1 MKIAIIG
8 AGFVGSTAAYA
19 IVLRGVASEVVLV
32 DRNAALAEA
41 QAEDIIHATPFAHPI
56 TVRAGDYD
64 AVTDAKIVVLSA
76 GVGQR
81 PGETRIQLLDRNALV
96 FADIIPRVLAAAPNA
111 ILLIATN
118 PVDVMTQ
125 VALRISGLPPG
136 RVIGSGTILD
146 TARFRSLLARHLGVS
161 PTSVH
166 AQVLGE
172 HGDSEVLHWSGAQ
185 VGGLSVRSFAAQ
197 ARTALTD
204 SVHAE
209 IDRAVRYAAYRIIE
223 GKQAT
228 YYGIGAGIARI
239 VRAIQSDDR
248 SVQTVSCLTPEVAGI
263 TDVALS
269 LPRIIGALGVAETLM
284 PDLDTAEADAL
295 HNSAA
300 ILKSAA
306 DSVTAV

>member
-1 MKIAIIG
+1 MPSCCAASPARSFWSIA
-8 AGFVGSTAAYA
+8 
-19 IVLRGVASEVVLV
+19 
-32 DRNAALAEA
+32 NAALAQA
-41 QAEDIIHATPFAHPI
+41 QAEDIIHATPFAHPV
-56 TVRAGDYD
+56 TVVRAGGYD
-64 AVTDAKIVVLSA
+64 AVVDARIVVLSA

-185 VGGLSVRSFAAQ
+185 VGGLSVRSFGAQ

-209 IDRAVRYAAYRIIE
+209 IDSAVRYAAYRIIE

-269 LPRIIGALGVAETLM
+269 LPRIIGAQGVVETLM
-284 PDLDTAEADAL
+284 PDLDDGEADAL
-295 HNSAA
+295 HDSAGV
-300 ILKSAA
+300 LKAAA

>member
-19 IVLRGVASEVVLV
+19 IVLRGVASEIVLV
-32 DRNAALAEA
+32 DRDAALAQA
-41 QAEDIIHATPFAHPI
+41 QAEDIVHATPFAHP
-56 TVRAGDYD
+56 TVVRAGGYD
-64 AVTDAKIVVLSA
+64 AIADARIVVLSA

-96 FADIIPRVLAAAPNA
+96 FADIIPQVLSAAPDA
-111 ILLIATN
+111 ILMVATN

-125 VALRISGLPPG
+125 IALRISGLPVG
-136 RVIGSGTILD
+136 RVIGTGTILD

-166 AQVLGE
+166 TQVLGE
-172 HGDSEVLHWSGAQ
+172 HGDSEVLHWSGAR
-185 VGGLSVRSFAAQ
+185 VGGLPIRAFAAQ

-204 SVHAE
+204 SVRAE
-209 IDRAVRYAAYRIIE
+209 IEDAVRYAAYRIIE

-228 YYGIGAGIARI
+228 YYGIGAGIARLA
-239 VRAIQSDDR
+239 RAILGDDR
-248 SVQTVSCLTPEVAGI
+248 AVLTVSCLTPEVAGV

-269 LPRIIGALGVAETLM
+269 LPRIVGSGGVLETLM
-284 PDLDTAEADAL
+284 PDLDDDEADAL
-295 HNSAA
+295 HRSAA
-300 ILKSAA
+300 ILKEAA
-306 DSVTAV
+306 DSVTAI